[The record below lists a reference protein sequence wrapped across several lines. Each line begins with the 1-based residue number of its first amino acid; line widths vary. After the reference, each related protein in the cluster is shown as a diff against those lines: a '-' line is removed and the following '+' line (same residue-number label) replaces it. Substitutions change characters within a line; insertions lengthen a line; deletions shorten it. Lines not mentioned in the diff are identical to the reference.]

1 VEDLEEVSL
10 RTLVL
15 VDRHKLRIVVD
26 SDAAFA
32 LFQRL
37 LVAGS
42 TLERRETG
50 GASLP
55 PSAAAARDGQR
66 GRSADEPAEQE

>member
-1 VEDLEEVSL
+1 MYCWKGHE
-10 RTLVL
+10 
-15 VDRHKLRIVVD
+15 LRIVVD

-32 LFQRL
+32 LFHRL

-42 TLERRETG
+42 ALERREAG

-55 PSAAAARDGQR
+55 PSAAATCDGER